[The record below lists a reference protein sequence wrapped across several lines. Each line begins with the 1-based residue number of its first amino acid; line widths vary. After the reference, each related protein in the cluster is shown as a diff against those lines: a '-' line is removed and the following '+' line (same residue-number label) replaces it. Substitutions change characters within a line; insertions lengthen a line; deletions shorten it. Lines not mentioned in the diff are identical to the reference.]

1 MYGFEA
7 ISAHNGWGMA
17 LAGALIV
24 FSGLVILS
32 TVISQLH
39 KVLGFFDGGIKRK
52 KNNRATHAEPEAS
65 GGPPKQDT
73 EYRFLD
79 NVIQVIDDYKAA
91 SEALGEPFSL
101 TELHRLA
108 GEMDAPHP
116 HLTISYLR
124 QHQYL
129 VPTGD
134 GLFSWR

>member
-7 ISAHNGWGMA
+7 ISAHNGWAMA

-39 KVLGFFDGGIKRK
+39 KVLGFFEGGIKRT
-52 KNNRATHAEPEAS
+52 KNNSATPADQVAS
-65 GGPPKQDT
+65 DPPTQDK

-79 NVIQVIDDYKAA
+79 NVIQVIDDYKVA
-91 SEALGEPFSL
+91 SETLGEPFAL
-101 TELHRLA
+101 TELYRLA